1 MNFRNGQIIWLQT
14 TPLSTGGTEKREK
27 ELWHP
32 TVLFSCRPNTKY
44 GENIFQSGGKAARD
58 QAQGAVDM
66 WWGPVSKRKLN
77 LFCILHC
84 AGTPRS
90 RTTVLGQSQ
99 AREALS
105 QDISPRSWGLLTS
118 FVNICM
124 QIFDHFVCWPF
135 NGRKIRLFSAG
146 GLERQHSAWRW
157 SRSEGQHGKVSN
169 DRQLIKRER
178 QVSVCRGRQA
188 AFSF

>member
-1 MNFRNGQIIWLQT
+1 MGRVSDCKQRLWAQVRQK
-14 TPLSTGGTEKREK
+14 KRKK

-44 GENIFQSGGKAARD
+44 GENIFQSGGKAAQD

-66 WWGPVSKRKLN
+66 WWGPFSKCKLN

-84 AGTPRS
+84 TGTPRS
-90 RTTVLGQSQ
+90 RTTLLGQSR

-118 FVNICM
+118 FVNVCM
-124 QIFDHFVCWPF
+124 QKFDILFVDHFMT
-135 NGRKIRLFSAG
+135 GRLDCFLQVVWKGSTEVG
-146 GLERQHSAWRW
+146 VGV
-157 SRSEGQHGKVSN
+157 GQKGSTVKY
-169 DRQLIKRER
+169 LIK
-178 QVSVCRGRQA
+178 
-188 AFSF
+188 